1 MEKQG
6 VVTPGRTPAVGAASH
21 EKTAQ
26 PKTRGQQIAALDADF
41 TKRAADAAANALK
54 PASGS

>member
-6 VVTPGRTPAVGAASH
+6 VVSPGRTPVLGDTSH

-41 TKRAADAAANALK
+41 TKRAADTAANALK